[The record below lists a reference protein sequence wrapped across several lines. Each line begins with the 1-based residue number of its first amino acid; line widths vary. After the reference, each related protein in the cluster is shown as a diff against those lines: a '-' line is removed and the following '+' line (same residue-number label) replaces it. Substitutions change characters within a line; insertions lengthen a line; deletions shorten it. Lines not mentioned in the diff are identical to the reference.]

1 MWEQIRSNRLRS
13 TFVVAAMGTLL
24 VLMGMALGALVS
36 PGREGMVAG
45 ALVAL
50 AVWLVL
56 WVVTL
61 ARGDDIML
69 RIAGAREI
77 EKADHPVLFN
87 VVEEMAIAA
96 QLGVMPRVFIVDD
109 PAPNAFATGRD
120 PNKAAVSVTT
130 GLLEILDRDEL
141 QGVVAH
147 EVGHVVN
154 RDVALMTTAGIMMG
168 AIVLLAE
175 IGMRT
180 LWFGGRTRRSRSS
193 NRDGGA
199 EAVIAVAMIVL
210 MILAP
215 LLAQLIYLALSRRR
229 EFLADASGALF
240 TRYPEGLAS
249 ALEKLGAATHPQADT
264 SRVTRPMYI
273 VRPLAAGERRA
284 ATSWFST
291 HPSLAERIRVLRSMG
306 GGADFGAYERAF
318 RAVTGRRVVGARS
331 LAAAGSVAAQP
342 PRHGTPPERPTPR
355 QRAREASDAFLSAS
369 GYARRSCGQCGALLK
384 IPPRLRQRVQ
394 ACPRCGARL

>member
-199 EAVIAVAMIVL
+199 EAAIAV
-210 MILAP
+210 
-215 LLAQLIYLALSRRR
+215 
-229 EFLADASGALF
+229 
-240 TRYPEGLAS
+240 
-249 ALEKLGAATHPQADT
+249 
-264 SRVTRPMYI
+264 
-273 VRPLAAGERRA
+273 
-284 ATSWFST
+284 
-291 HPSLAERIRVLRSMG
+291 
-306 GGADFGAYERAF
+306 
-318 RAVTGRRVVGARS
+318 
-331 LAAAGSVAAQP
+331 
-342 PRHGTPPERPTPR
+342 
-355 QRAREASDAFLSAS
+355 
-369 GYARRSCGQCGALLK
+369 
-384 IPPRLRQRVQ
+384 
-394 ACPRCGARL
+394 